1 MVVQRKLTL
10 DVKQGEVRVA
20 GSFRHQAEIET
31 VPTLRLISVHNA
43 DGLDKLKGEDRAG
56 S

>member
-1 MVVQRKLTL
+1 M

-20 GSFRHQAEIET
+20 GSFGHQAEIEA
-31 VPTLRLISVHNA
+31 VPTLRLVSVHHA
-43 DGLDKLKGEDRAG
+43 DGLDKLKGEDGAG